1 MTLKELV
8 ADTTWPS
15 ILASFSELNPT
26 AEINFEE
33 YRMVFEK
40 LKVLEPETSDYCIL
54 LESVSTEDEVYI
66 DVSGLHK
73 NPKAEVDTYPQGLE
87 LTLWREWL
95 GMEIHPASL
104 IAFSSTEIIV
114 HCLLE
119 MTFVGFSEEAIE
131 KQIRSIEKNRKKRQS
146 MTKEEQEEIN
156 ASVEEW
162 LKLRGNLKNT

>member
-15 ILASFSELNPT
+15 ILASFSEINPE
-26 AEINFEE
+26 AENNVEE
-33 YRMVFEK
+33 YGRVFKK
-40 LKVLEPETSDYCIL
+40 LKVLEPESSDYWIL
-54 LESVSTEDEVYI
+54 LKSVSTEDEVYI

-73 NPKAEVDTYPQGLE
+73 NPKAEEESYPQGLE
-87 LTLWREWL
+87 LTLWQEWL
-95 GMEIHPASL
+95 GMEIHPESLAS
-104 IAFSSTEIIV
+104 FSATEIIV

-119 MTFVGFSEEAIE
+119 MTFVGFSEEAIQ

-162 LKLRGNLKNT
+162 LKIRGES